1 MKTLAMKT
9 LAMKTLA
16 TGLEIVW
23 RNPESMRRPQRWEPL
38 ANRPDAAVY
47 LIQEFV
53 SVGEFSFWSTKL
65 SLEVVRGGRA
75 A

>member
-1 MKTLAMKT
+1 METLVA
-9 LAMKTLA
+9 
-16 TGLEIVW
+16 GLQIVW
-23 RNPESMRRPQRWEPL
+23 RNPEPVRRPQRWEPL

-65 SLEVVRGGRA
+65 RLEIVRGGRA

>member
-1 MKTLAMKT
+1 MKTP
-9 LAMKTLA
+9 A
-16 TGLEIVW
+16 TGLQIVW
-23 RNPESMRRPQRWEPL
+23 RNPAPLQRPRRWEPL

-53 SVGEFSFWSTKL
+53 TVGEISFWSTKL

>member
-1 MKTLAMKT
+1 MEALA
-9 LAMKTLA
+9 A
-16 TGLEIVW
+16 GLQIVW
-23 RNPESMRRPQRWEPL
+23 RNPEPVRRPQRWEQL

-53 SVGEFSFWSTKL
+53 SLGEFSFWSTKL
-65 SLEVVRGGRA
+65 SLEVVYGGRA

>member
-1 MKTLAMKT
+1 MKIP
-9 LAMKTLA
+9 A
-16 TGLEIVW
+16 TGLQIVF
-23 RNPESMRRPQRWEPL
+23 RNPEPLPRPQRWEPL
-38 ANRPDAAVY
+38 GHRLDTRVY

>member
-1 MKTLAMKT
+1 MKR
-9 LAMKTLA
+9 LA
-16 TGLEIVW
+16 TGLQIVW
-23 RNPESMRRPQRWEPL
+23 RNPEPVLRPQRWEPL
-38 ANRPDAAVY
+38 AKRADAAVY

-53 SVGEFSFWSTKL
+53 SVGEFSFWSTKV

>member
-1 MKTLAMKT
+1 MKA
-9 LAMKTLA
+9 LA
-16 TGLEIVW
+16 TGLHIVW
-23 RNPESMRRPQRWEPL
+23 RNPEPLRRPQRWEPL

-53 SVGEFSFWSTKL
+53 CVGEFSFWSTKL